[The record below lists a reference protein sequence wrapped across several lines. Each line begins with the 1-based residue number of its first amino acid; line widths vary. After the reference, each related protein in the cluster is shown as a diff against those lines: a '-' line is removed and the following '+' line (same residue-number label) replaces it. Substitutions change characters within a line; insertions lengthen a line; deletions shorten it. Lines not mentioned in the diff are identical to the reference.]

1 MPPSLQI
8 LSYRLL
14 AGKRGWQMR
23 QVSGL
28 CSALQPAVAALP
40 ACLPARLSC
49 LYCSCCPLLS
59 GNGIACV
66 QPEGVTVADLLRE
79 DKKKRKFCC
88 FRQRR
93 AKDHGNL
100 LRCSCSV
107 EASCVTFWF
116 PLLAHRHCVSCM
128 RCVVRLENAY
138 VLNAWFL

>member
-1 MPPSLQI
+1 MPPFLQI

-23 QVSGL
+23 CLRPLFCTGTSC
-28 CSALQPAVAALP
+28 CSPP
-40 ACLPARLSC
+40 ACLPARLTC

-107 EASCVTFWF
+107 EASCVPFWF

-128 RCVVRLENAY
+128 RCVVHLENAY
-138 VLNAWFL
+138 VLIAWFL